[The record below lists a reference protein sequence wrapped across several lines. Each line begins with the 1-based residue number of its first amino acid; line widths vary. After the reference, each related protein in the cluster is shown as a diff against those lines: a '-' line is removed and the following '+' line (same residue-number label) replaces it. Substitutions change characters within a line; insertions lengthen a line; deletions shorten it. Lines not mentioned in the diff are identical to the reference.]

1 MAIKKTPN
9 ASPSNTAKLT
19 FVSRVLAGLNKTEAE
34 KTQEKVERFVE
45 DTIRS
50 LEQQVSNREFE
61 IRKQTSNLKFAEKD
75 LDRAKKF
82 VENTIYTISDD
93 TESYLS
99 AFNDARKQV
108 EVVENNIANIK
119 NNIATLEAEIKEFN
133 FLLER
138 LKA

>member
-82 VENTIYTISDD
+82 VENTIYTISDN
-93 TESYLS
+93 TESYLL

-119 NNIATLEAEIKEFN
+119 NNIATLEAEIKKFN